1 MISNYEFIKTQ
12 AFEVSSALFRCTELF
27 SQDKLRAEIEAAA
40 VDMVADYE
48 TIHSTIGDEFPRIE
62 KLIALIRLAE
72 STGQIASINANV
84 LYREL
89 DNLTKAIR
97 LEVVDRRERKNIT
110 ASLEQMFTNS
120 EYAKKLSSSGGH
132 PEPVEG
138 SAADSSAPQS
148 TASLGM
154 TNKSA
159 LDNSAKQKLS
169 DTQFG
174 NIESLLSAAVQSSQ
188 AMEALAAPVNP
199 ATVPVHETLNAF
211 LRQDVPANPAS
222 AASSP
227 VIPAEAGIQNSRQPI
242 SATTTTVVRQANPAI
257 APVQATSANPVQV
270 GSASSPQVGSWQHV
284 ILQKVKE
291 LGQTTTKE
299 LTASFPEISE
309 RTIRFYLQKLVDNQA
324 IDRIG
329 STGPGAAYRAKE

>member
-110 ASLEQMFTNS
+110 ASLEKMFTNS
-120 EYAKKLSSSGGH
+120 EYAKKLATTATVLS
-132 PEPVEG
+132 EPVN
-138 SAADSSAPQS
+138 SATTPSPTPVIPVNMAIQS
-148 TASLGM
+148 P
-154 TNKSA
+154 
-159 LDNSAKQKLS
+159 DNSAKQKLS

-211 LRQDVPANPAS
+211 LRQDVPANATQG
-222 AASSP
+222 A
-227 VIPAEAGIQNSRQPI
+227 
-242 SATTTTVVRQANPAI
+242 SATTEPTLAKQGNAIQQATATTAVRPAI
-257 APVQATSANPVQV
+257 APVQATSANPAQV

-329 STGPGAAYRAKE
+329 STGPGAAYRAKI